1 MSANTDLKTSVL
13 VNRQVPEFVRDE
25 YPTFVNF
32 LEAYYEF
39 LETKQASAN
48 NDLISASKS
57 LRTIS
62 DVDDSIE
69 AFENSFY
76 NMYATLVPLEVQADK
91 ALLFKHLV
99 SLYKSKGSDSSF
111 KLLFRLIFGE
121 DIDLILPKNNVL
133 KPSSSDWITDQKLRI
148 NTQVASR
155 YVGDG
160 VNNTFVLAQITGQ
173 NELTVYVNGQL
184 QTGNYVV
191 NREYRK
197 LRFTTP
203 PANNAIILVNYDTI
217 NPDIFYN
224 RKVTGL
230 TSGASAIVEQA
241 STRIV
246 SDTLNLGL
254 PIELRINDDSL
265 VGNFLNGEE
274 VSIPIVDANGV
285 LIEVRAT
292 TFSIVKKINILDGG
306 INYNVGDPILVF
318 GGFPTSNAV
327 GVVTDI
333 YRGTPDR
340 VLIYHG
346 GAVFANGDPV
356 RLIGNTFPL
365 TIVVDGIDLTGKNA
379 ANTFIVSTDTVAT
392 FNGSIHSGNTLIS
405 AADYQFPNANNPTG
419 ENVSTRIVDA
429 LSYITLQVGPISNV
443 KILPGSIQTTTVTP
457 TLDVFGAIYGEP
469 NTPRTPRSLGS
480 IARFKIND
488 GGRDYAIGDTI
499 VFGRNPLG
507 TYGQHAYAKVAN
519 ANTTGAI
526 TRIAVSNATLSGIA
540 TVTSACTIVTGVG
553 TNFLTLGPKDI
564 ININNQSRVV
574 QSVSTDTVLEV
585 TVPFTTADSYRVE
598 VFNRHPLGGEG
609 YVQNNFPSI
618 TVSSAT
624 GVGANVEID
633 SIASDNE
640 RLQATTNSAP
650 GSILSSQVLVS
661 GSGYQYAPIAQIIT
675 NQGTGAITEVEIERS
690 YLSSPGRWTT
700 SDSILSSTERKIAG
714 KEYYV
719 DYSYIISSQTEFY
732 RYKNMLKELLHP
744 VGFINYADFKQT
756 STIDANNISVN
767 DISETTISGTVSV
780 GNGSIVITGSNT
792 KFNLANL
799 RGSLTVG
806 SYVAVNGE
814 IRKVAS
820 INSNTTLITSSNV
833 SNIKITKAGSG
844 YSNGYLTFSG
854 GGGTVQSINILNPG
868 SGYQNGPIVW
878 YDADQAITAFGTVTV
893 NGSGAIVGTSVT
905 NGGLFSQKPGARPFY
920 SPHRV
925 LTNSSITIANSGA
938 GYANNGYLTIVGGAP
953 YRAANVSYEVYPSN
967 GAIKS
972 VNVID
977 GGLYTANPGIT
988 PDPSPNLVISTVT
1001 VSGGIRG
1008 LAINAGAYG
1017 VNSFVVFTGG
1027 GTTINPANARI
1038 FVDTTGAIINVLFS
1052 SFGAYTDV
1060 NTVVATANSGNALF
1074 TMNTQPN
1081 HGRAHSNGILIVSD
1095 GGTANRSAQVAVE
1108 VYSSNGAI
1116 RRLTILDSGL
1126 YPNTANVVLNTLAV
1140 KANGVLNTSPINI
1153 SSIAANTV
1161 THYGRAHQNGY
1172 IRFSGG
1178 DPVINAN
1185 ATYTVDANGAVNA
1198 ASITIINSGLYRT
1211 VPRIGVDNNAV
1222 SITEVL
1228 PLTGGA
1234 AYSDGYIIVMGGSPL
1249 VNTSLTANTEQFANS
1264 RPITNANIRF
1274 VTSGTGTGRII
1285 RTIINNAGL
1294 FANSGNINIDTA
1306 VLNVYPN
1313 VVTIS
1318 SISANAGAVGVNS
1331 FIIFGG
1337 GGDGNI
1343 AANARIFVNTSGHIQ
1358 NVVLQYPGSYWGV
1371 PVANANVGNASFT
1384 ITMNAAPP
1392 VAVNSFVVFTGGG
1405 PFSAVNVANALIR
1418 VDSRGYIENVNVRS
1432 AGIYTTAPIA
1442 TINTGGGNAA
1452 FTIAMGPT
1460 LIYSQNGAV
1469 QSGRGAT
1476 FRLSYNANTT
1486 NIANLIATTAAN
1498 TLYTANVYFT
1508 ANSNVQTNAVFTVN
1522 ASGNVQT
1529 IAVFDVNFN
1538 EVNTIA
1544 NAYATVNSTGA
1555 IQNITINTVGEYF
1568 YPPNVIRTGGGTG
1581 AILNV
1586 NSKGIFTQT
1595 ANNQGL
1601 IIFKRPPLTMLAED
1615 NVSIFITESGNT
1627 ITTEF

>member
-69 AFENSFY
+69 AFQNSFY
-76 NMYATLVPLEVQADK
+76 NMYATLIPLEIQADK

-99 SLYKSKGSDSSF
+99 SLYKSKGSDNSF
-111 KLLFRLIFGE
+111 KLLFRLVFGE
-121 DIDLILPKNNVL
+121 DIDIILPKNNVL

-160 VNNTFVLAQITGQ
+160 VNNTFILAQIAGQ
-173 NELTVYVNGQL
+173 EELTVYVNGQL

-203 PANNAIILVNYDTI
+203 PANNSIILVNYDTI
-217 NPDIFYN
+217 NSDIFYN

-230 TSGASAIVEQA
+230 TSGATAIVEQA
-241 STRIV
+241 SKRIV

-254 PIELRINDDSL
+254 PIELRINSDSL

-274 VSIPIVDANGV
+274 VTIPIIDPDGV
-285 LIEVRAT
+285 LIDIRAS
-292 TFSIVKKINILDGG
+292 TFSIVKQINVITGG
-306 INYNVGDPILVF
+306 INYKVGDPILIF

-327 GVVTDI
+327 GTVKNVFS
-333 YRGTPDR
+333 GTPDR

-365 TIVVDGIDLTGKNA
+365 TIVVDGIDQTGKNA
-379 ANTFIVSTDTVAT
+379 ANTFIVSTDVVGT
-392 FNGSIHSGNTLIS
+392 FNGSVHASNTLIS
-405 AADYQFPNANNPTG
+405 SADYGFPNANNPTG

-443 KILPGSIQTTTVTP
+443 KILPGATETTTVTP
-457 TLDVFGAIYGEP
+457 ALDVFGALYGDA
-469 NTPRTPRSLGS
+469 NSPRTPKSLGS
-480 IARFKIND
+480 IARFKINN
-488 GGRDYAIGDTI
+488 GGRNYVIGDTI

-507 TYGQHAYAKVAN
+507 THGQFAYAKVAN

-526 TRIAVSNATLSGIA
+526 TRIDVSNATISGIA
-540 TVTSACTIVTGVG
+540 TVTSSCTIVTGAG
-553 TNFLTLGPKDI
+553 TDFTLLGPKDVI
-564 ININNQSRVV
+564 SINNQSRTVAT
-574 QSVSTDTVLEV
+574 VSSPTVLEV
-585 TVPFTTADSYRVE
+585 TSVFTTSDSGTLE
-598 VFNRHPLGGEG
+598 VFNRYPLGGIG
-609 YVQNNFPSI
+609 YVQNNFPSV
-618 TVSSAT
+618 TVSSVA
-624 GVGANVEID
+624 GFGADIEID

-640 RLQATTNSAP
+640 RLQPTTNLSP
-650 GSILSSQVLVS
+650 GAILSTQVLVS
-661 GSGYQYAPIAQIIT
+661 GSGYQYAPIAQLIT
-675 NQGTGAITEVEIERS
+675 EDGTGADLQVDIERS

-714 KEYYV
+714 QEYYV

-732 RYKNMLKELLHP
+732 RYKKILKELLHP
-744 VGFINYADFKQT
+744 VGFVNYADYKKT
-756 STIDANNISVN
+756 SVVQSNPISVTN
-767 DISETTISGTVSV
+767 ISETTISGTVNV
-780 GNGSIVITGSNT
+780 GNGSIVVTGSNT
-792 KFNLANL
+792 KFNLAVQ
-799 RGSLTVG
+799 RGALSVG
-806 SYVAVNGE
+806 SYISVNGE
-814 IRKVAS
+814 IRTVRS

-833 SNIKITKAGSG
+833 SEIKINRSGSS

-854 GGGTVQSINILNPG
+854 GGGTVQSVDIITPG

-878 YDADQAITAFGTVTV
+878 YDADQAIAAVGTITVDLFGRVI
-893 NGSGAIVGTSVT
+893 ATSVT
-905 NGGLFSQKPGARPFY
+905 NGGLFSQKPGARPYY
-920 SPHRV
+920 SAHKV
-925 LTNSSITIANSGA
+925 ITNSSITIANTGA
-938 GYANNGYLTIVGGAP
+938 GYINGYFTFVGGAP
-953 YRAANVSYEVYPSN
+953 LRAANASYEVYPSN
-967 GAIKS
+967 GAIRS

-977 GGLYTANPGIT
+977 GGLYTANPTIVPNT
-988 PDPSPNLVISTVT
+988 SPNVVVSAIT
-1001 VSGGIRG
+1001 VSNGVRSITT
-1008 LAINAGAYG
+1008 NSGAYG
-1017 VNSFVVFTGG
+1017 VNSFVIFTGG
-1027 GTTINPANARI
+1027 GTAITPANARI
-1038 FVDTTGAIINVLFS
+1038 YVDTTGAIVNVLVT
-1052 SFGAYTDV
+1052 SFGVYTT
-1060 NTVVATANSGNALF
+1060 NTVVGTANTGNATL
-1074 TMNTQPN
+1074 TLDVQKNY
-1081 HGRAHSNGILIVSD
+1081 GIGHSNGILVISD

-1116 RRLTILDSGL
+1116 RKLTLIDSGL
-1126 YPNTANVVLNTLAV
+1126 YSSTPNVALNTTPLSVTAV
-1140 KANGVLNTSPINI
+1140 T
-1153 SSIAANTV
+1153 ANTV
-1161 THYGRAHQNGY
+1161 SYYGRAHQNGY

-1178 DPVINAN
+1178 DPIYNAN
-1185 ATYTVDANGAVNA
+1185 ASYTVDANGVVNA
-1198 ASITIINSGLYRT
+1198 ASILFSNVGLYRSRPT
-1211 VPRIGVDNNAV
+1211 ASVDNNAV

-1228 PLTGGA
+1228 PTAGGA
-1234 AYSDGYIIVMGGSPL
+1234 GYSDGYIIVMGGSPL

-1469 QSGRGAT
+1469 QWGRGAT

-1486 NIANLIATTAAN
+1486 NIANFRHTTGVTTVAN
-1498 TLYTANVYFT
+1498 TLYTANVYIT
-1508 ANSNVQTNAVFTVN
+1508 ANSNVRTNAVFTIN

-1544 NAYATVNSTGA
+1544 NAYATVNATGA
-1555 IQNITINTVGEYF
+1555 IQNVTINTVGDYF
-1568 YPPNVIRTGGGTG
+1568 YPPNIAASGGGTG
-1581 AILNV
+1581 ALLTV
-1586 NSKGIFTQT
+1586 NTKGIFTQT
-1595 ANNQGL
+1595 ANNQAAVFIKG
-1601 IIFKRPPLTMLAED
+1601 PPASFLSED
-1615 NVSIFITESGNT
+1615 GYYVTTEDGYT
-1627 ITTEF
+1627 ITTES

>member
-13 VNRQVPEFVRDE
+13 IDRQVPEFVRDE

-32 LEAYYEF
+32 LEAYYQF

-48 NDLISASKS
+48 NDLISVSKS

-121 DIDLILPKNNVL
+121 DIDIILPKNNVL
-133 KPSSSDWITDQKLRI
+133 KSSSSGWITDQKLRI

-155 YVGDG
+155 YIGDG
-160 VNNTFVLAQITGQ
+160 LNNTFVLAQISGQ
-173 NELTVYVNGQL
+173 DEITVYVNGEL
-184 QTGNYVV
+184 QTGNYLV

-203 PANNAIILVNYDTI
+203 PANNAVILVNYDTI
-217 NPDIFYN
+217 NPDILYN

-230 TSGASAIVEQA
+230 TSGASAIIEQA

-254 PIELRINDDSL
+254 PIELRVNNDSL

-285 LIEVRAT
+285 FIEVRAT

-306 INYNVGDPILVF
+306 INYNIGDPILVF

-379 ANTFIVSTDTVAT
+379 ANTFIVSTDTVAK
-392 FNGSIHSGNTLIS
+392 FNGSIHAGNTLIS
-405 AADYQFPNANNPTG
+405 AADYGFPNANNPTG

-443 KILPGSIQTTTVTP
+443 KILPGSTETTTVTP
-457 TLDVFGAIYGEP
+457 TLDVFGALYGEP

-507 TYGQHAYAKVAN
+507 THGQHAYAKVAN

-526 TRIAVSNATLSGIA
+526 TRIAVSNATISGIA
-540 TVTSACTIVTGVG
+540 TVVAACTIVTGVG
-553 TNFLTLGPKDI
+553 TDFMLLGPKDI
-564 ININNQSRVV
+564 ININNQSRTIA
-574 QSVSTDTVLEV
+574 SVSSPTVLEV
-585 TVPFTTADSYRVE
+585 TLPFTTSDSYRVE
-598 VFNRHPLGGEG
+598 VFNRYPLGGEG
-609 YVQNNFPSI
+609 YVQNNFPII

-650 GSILSSQVLVS
+650 GSILSSQVLVA

-675 NQGTGAITEVEIERS
+675 NQGTGAITQVEIERS

-732 RYKNMLKELLHP
+732 RYKSMLKELLHP
-744 VGFINYADFKQT
+744 VGFVNYADFKQT
-756 STIDANNISVN
+756 STINANNITVSN
-767 DISETTISGTVSV
+767 ISDVTISGRVSV

-792 KFNLANL
+792 KFNLAVQ
-799 RGSLTVG
+799 RGALSVG

-833 SNIKITKAGSG
+833 SEIKITKAGSG

-854 GGGTVQSINILNPG
+854 GGGTIQSVTILNPG

-920 SPHRV
+920 SSHKV
-925 LTNSSITIANSGA
+925 LTNSSITIANTGA
-938 GYANNGYLTIVGGAP
+938 GYANGYLTIVGGAP
-953 YRAANVSYEVYPSN
+953 YRAANVSFEVYPSN
-967 GAIKS
+967 GAIRS

-977 GGLYTANPGIT
+977 GGLYVANPGIT

-1001 VSGGIRG
+1001 MTGGIRG

-1027 GTTINPANARI
+1027 GTTIKPANARI
-1038 FVDTTGAIINVLFS
+1038 FVDSTGAIVNVLFS
-1052 SFGAYTDV
+1052 SFGAYTNV
-1060 NTVVATANSGNALF
+1060 NTVIATANSGNALF

-1081 HGRAHSNGILIVSD
+1081 HGRAHSNGILIVSG

-1116 RRLTILDSGL
+1116 RKLTILDSGL
-1126 YPNTANVVLNTLAV
+1126 YPNTANVLLNDLAV

-1161 THYGRAHQNGY
+1161 TYYGRAHQNGY
-1172 IRFSGG
+1172 IRFTGG

-1185 ATYTVDANGAVNA
+1185 ATYTVDANGVVDAT
-1198 ASITIINSGLYRT
+1198 SIRIINSGLYRT
-1211 VPRIGVDNNAV
+1211 VPKIGVDNTAV

-1228 PLTGGA
+1228 PTAGGA
-1234 AYSDGYIIVMGGSPL
+1234 GYTDGYIIVMGGSPL
-1249 VNTSLTANTEQFANS
+1249 VNTSLTANASQLANS
-1264 RPITNANIRF
+1264 RPLTNANIRF
-1274 VTSGTGTGRII
+1274 VTSASGAVI

-1313 VVTIS
+1313 VVTVS
-1318 SISANAGAVGVNS
+1318 SINANSGAVGVNS
-1331 FIIFGG
+1331 FVIFKG
-1337 GGDGNI
+1337 GGDGNT
-1343 AANARIFVNTSGHIQ
+1343 AANARIYVNTAGYIQ
-1358 NVVLQYPGSYWGV
+1358 NVVLQYSGSYWGV
-1371 PVANANVGNASFT
+1371 PVANANAGNASFA
-1384 ITMNAAPP
+1384 ITMNANPP
-1392 VAVNSFVVFTGGG
+1392 TAVNSYVIFTGGG
-1405 PFSAVNVANALIR
+1405 PFSSINVANAIIR
-1418 VDSRGYIENVNVRS
+1418 VDSRGYIENVNVLAS
-1432 AGIYTTAPIA
+1432 GGIYTTAPIA
-1442 TINTGGGNAA
+1442 TPNTGNAV
-1452 FTIAMGPT
+1452 FTLGMGPT
-1460 LIYSQNGAV
+1460 LISATGNV
-1469 QSGRGAT
+1469 QGGRGVT

-1508 ANSNVQTNAVFTVN
+1508 ANSNVQTNSVFTVN

-1568 YPPNVIRTGGGTG
+1568 YPPNVIRTGAGTG

-1595 ANNQGL
+1595 ANDKPL
-1601 IIFKRPPLTMLAED
+1601 II
-1615 NVSIFITESGNT
+1615 IQ
-1627 ITTEF
+1627 

>member
-48 NDLISASKS
+48 NDLVSVSKS

-69 AFENSFY
+69 AFQNSFY
-76 NMYATLVPLEVQADK
+76 NMYATLVPLEIQADK

-111 KLLFRLIFGE
+111 KLLFRLVFGE
-121 DIDLILPKNNVL
+121 DIDIVLPKNNVL
-133 KPSSSDWITDQKLRI
+133 KPSSSGWITDQKLRI
-148 NTQVASR
+148 NTQVSSR
-155 YVGDG
+155 YIGDG
-160 VNNTFVLAQITGQ
+160 LTKTFVLAQISGQ
-173 NELTVYVNGQL
+173 DEITVYVDGVL
-184 QTGNYVV
+184 QTGNYLV

-197 LRFTTP
+197 LRFTTS
-203 PANNAIILVNYDTI
+203 PANNAVISVEYDAI
-217 NPDIFYN
+217 NPDLFYN

-230 TSGASAIVEQA
+230 TSGASAIIEQA

-254 PIELRINDDSL
+254 PIELRVNNDSL

-274 VSIPIVDANGV
+274 VSIPIVDANGT
-285 LIEVRAT
+285 LIELRAS
-292 TFSIVKKINILDGG
+292 TFSIVKRINIIDGG
-306 INYNVGDPILVF
+306 VNYNVGDPILVF

-327 GVVTDI
+327 GVVKDI

-340 VLIYHG
+340 VLVYHG
-346 GAVFANGDPV
+346 GAVFASGDPV

-365 TIVVDGIDLTGKNA
+365 SIVVDGIDSTGKNA
-379 ANTFIVSTDTVAT
+379 ANTFIVSTDVIAS
-392 FNGSIHSGNTLIS
+392 FNGTSDAANTLIS
-405 AADYQFPNANNPTG
+405 AANYGFPNANNPTG

-443 KILPGSIQTTTVTP
+443 KILPGSTDTTTVTP
-457 TLDVFGAIYGEP
+457 TLDVFGAIYGNP
-469 NTPRTPRSLGS
+469 AAPRTPKNLGS

-488 GGRDYAIGDTI
+488 GGSNYAIGDTI
-499 VFGRNPLG
+499 VFGKNPLG
-507 TYGQHAYAKVAN
+507 TYGQYAYAKVAN
-519 ANTTGAI
+519 ANSTGSI
-526 TRIAVSNATLSGIA
+526 TRIDVANATLSGVA
-540 TVTSACTIVTGVG
+540 TVVAACTIVTGVG
-553 TNFLTLGPKDI
+553 TNFSTLGPKDI
-564 ININNQSRVV
+564 ININNQSRTVAT
-574 QSVSTDTVLEV
+574 VSSPTVLEV
-585 TVPFTTADSYRVE
+585 TVPFTTSDTYRVE
-598 VFNRHPLGGEG
+598 VFNRYPLGGQG

-624 GVGANVEID
+624 GIGANVEID

-650 GSILSSQVLVS
+650 GSILSTQVLVS
-661 GSGYQYAPIAQIIT
+661 GSGYQYTPIAQIIT
-675 NQGTGAITEVEIERS
+675 NQGAGAILDAEIERS
-690 YLSSPGRWTT
+690 YISSPGRWTT
-700 SDSILSSTERKIAG
+700 SDSILSSTERKLAG
-714 KEYYV
+714 LEYYV

-744 VGFINYADFKQT
+744 VGFVNYADFNKT
-756 STIDANNISVN
+756 SAIPASNISVSN
-767 DISETTISGTVSV
+767 ISDVTISGTVNV
-780 GNGSIVITGSNT
+780 GNGSIVVTGSNT
-792 KFNLANL
+792 KFNLAVQ
-799 RGSLTVG
+799 RGAISVG
-806 SYVAVNGE
+806 SYIAVNGE

-854 GGGTVQSINILNPG
+854 GGGTVQSITILNPG

-878 YDADQAITAFGTVTV
+878 YDADQAIAAYGTVTV
-893 NGSGAIVGTSVT
+893 NAMGAIVSTSVT
-905 NGGLFSQKPGARPFY
+905 NGGLFSQKPGARPYY
-920 SPHRV
+920 SSHIV
-925 LTNSSITIANSGA
+925 LTNSSINIANAGA

-977 GGLYTANPGIT
+977 GGLYTANPRIT
-988 PDPSPNLVISTVT
+988 PDPSPNLVISNVT

-1027 GTTINPANARI
+1027 GTTISPANARI
-1038 FVDTTGAIINVLFS
+1038 FVDSTGAIVNVLFS
-1052 SFGAYTDV
+1052 SFGAYTNV
-1060 NTVVATANSGNALF
+1060 NTVIATANSGNALF

-1081 HGRAHSNGILIVSD
+1081 HGRAHSNGILIISD

-1140 KANGVLNTSPINI
+1140 KANGILNTSPINI

-1161 THYGRAHQNGY
+1161 TYYGRAHQNGY
-1172 IRFSGG
+1172 IRFTGG

-1185 ATYTVDANGAVNA
+1185 ATYTVDANGVIDAT
-1198 ASITIINSGLYRT
+1198 SIRIINSGLYRT
-1211 VPRIGVDNNAV
+1211 APTASVDNTAV
-1222 SITEVL
+1222 SITEVM
-1228 PLTGGA
+1228 PQTGGSG
-1234 AYSDGYIIVMGGSPL
+1234 YSDGYIIIMGGSPL
-1249 VNTSLTANTEQFANS
+1249 VNTSLTANASQMANS
-1264 RPITNANIRF
+1264 QPTTNANIRF
-1274 VTSGTGTGRII
+1274 VTDSTGAII
-1285 RTIINNAGL
+1285 RTIINSAGL
-1294 FANSGNINIDTA
+1294 YANSGNININTA

-1313 VVTIS
+1313 VVS
-1318 SISANAGAVGVNS
+1318 VASVNANAAAVGVNS
-1331 FIIFGG
+1331 FVIFGG
-1337 GGDGNI
+1337 GGEGNT
-1343 AANARIFVNTSGHIQ
+1343 AASARVYVNTAGYIQ
-1358 NVVLQYPGSYWGV
+1358 NVVLQYGGSYWGL
-1371 PVANANVGNASFT
+1371 PVANANVGNALFT
-1384 ITMNAAPP
+1384 VTMTAPPP
-1392 VAVNSFVVFTGGG
+1392 VATNSYVVFSGGG
-1405 PFSAVNVANALIR
+1405 PLTSANVANARIF
-1418 VDSRGYIENVNVRS
+1418 VDSRGYIQNVNILN
-1432 AGIYTTAPIA
+1432 AGIYTTAPTA
-1442 TINTGGGNAA
+1442 TINTGGGSAV

-1460 LIYSQNGAV
+1460 IIYAANGITQNGK
-1469 QSGRGAT
+1469 GAT
-1476 FRLSYNANTT
+1476 FRLSYNSNST
-1486 NIANLIATTAAN
+1486 NIANLIVSTAAN

-1529 IAVFDVNFN
+1529 IAVFDVSFN
-1538 EVNTIA
+1538 DVNTAA
-1544 NAYATVNSTGA
+1544 NAYVTVNSTGA
-1555 IQNITINTVGEYF
+1555 IQNVTINTVGEYF
-1568 YPPNVIRTGGGTG
+1568 YPPNVIRTGAGSG

-1595 ANNQGL
+1595 ANGKPL
-1601 IIFKRPPLTMLAED
+1601 II
-1615 NVSIFITESGNT
+1615 IQ
-1627 ITTEF
+1627 